1 MLATSSASATSDS
14 AADDS
19 ADAAGSAEG
28 ADVLHR
34 IRSLPL
40 DARSIAALLFHL
52 EASGEE
58 EARCIPPL
66 YFPYISP

>member
-1 MLATSSASATSDS
+1 MLATTSATTSAATSAAATSAAASA
-14 AADDS
+14 AADS
-19 ADAAGSAEG
+19 ADAAGSAES

-58 EARCIPPL
+58 EAR
-66 YFPYISP
+66 